1 MHRRKT
7 WQEKMVNPGLPK
19 VEAIPPKMQKR
30 LGEGTMVLP
39 SPRDVDEAMRA
50 IPTGTVTTVSR
61 LRQSLAAKYSTD
73 TACPLVTGIF
83 VWVAANAAEEDARLG
98 NRAITPY
105 WRVVKDDGSLNPKFP
120 GGIARQARRLRAEG
134 IRIAGGKVQAPG
146 ICQTVRNEPP
156 PLPRIAHRRSSS
168 LRKAG

>member
-1 MHRRKT
+1 
-7 WQEKMVNPGLPK
+7 
-19 VEAIPPKMQKR
+19 MQKR

-39 SPRDVDEAMRA
+39 SPHDVDEAIRE
-50 IPTGTVTTVSR
+50 IPEGTVTTVSR

-98 NRAITPY
+98 NRTMTPY

-120 GGIARQARRLRAEG
+120 GGVAHQARRLRAEG
-134 IRIAGGKVQAPG
+134 LRILGGKVQSPG
-146 ICQTVRNEPP
+146 LCQTGWNEST
-156 PLPRIAHRRSSS
+156 PLPRIAHGRS
-168 LRKAG
+168 RGPGQAG

>member
-1 MHRRKT
+1 MYRRKT
-7 WQEKMVNPGLPK
+7 WQEKMINPALPK

-39 SPRDVDEAMRA
+39 SPRDVDQAMRE
-50 IPTGTVTTVSR
+50 IPEGTVTTVSR

-83 VWVAANAAEEDARLG
+83 VWVAANAAEEDTRSG
-98 NRAITPY
+98 SRVMTPY

-120 GGIARQARRLRAEG
+120 GGVACQARRLRAEG
-134 IRIAGGKVQAPG
+134 IRIVGGKVQEPG
-146 ICQTVRNEPP
+146 LCQTGRNEPP

-168 LRKAG
+168 LRQAG

>member
-1 MHRRKT
+1 MYRRKT
-7 WQEKMVNPGLPK
+7 WQEKMLNPNLPK

-30 LGEGTMVLP
+30 LGEGNMVLP
-39 SPRDVDEAMRA
+39 SPRDVDAAMRE
-50 IPTGTVTTVSR
+50 IPAGTVTTISR

-83 VWVAANAAEEDARLG
+83 VWVAAHAAEEEARLG
-98 NRAITPY
+98 TRTMTPY

-134 IRIAGGKVQAPG
+134 IAVVHGKVQAADL
-146 ICQTVRNEPP
+146 CQTGRNESPH
-156 PLPRIAHRRSSS
+156 LPRIAHRRSGR
-168 LRKAG
+168 LRPAG

>member
-1 MHRRKT
+1 MRRRKT
-7 WQEKMVNPGLPK
+7 WQEKMNNPRLPK

-39 SPRDVDEAMRA
+39 SPRDVDAAMRE
-50 IPTGTVTTVSR
+50 IPAGTVTTVSR
-61 LRQSLAAKYSTD
+61 LRQFLAEKYSTD

-83 VWVAANAAEEDARLG
+83 VWVAANAAEEAARPG
-98 NRAITPY
+98 NRPMTPY

-134 IRIAGGKVQAPG
+134 VRVAGGKVQAPDL
-146 ICQTVRNEPP
+146 CQTCRNEPP
-156 PLPRIAHRRSSS
+156 PLPRLAHRRS
-168 LRKAG
+168 RGVRQAG